1 MLGWAGLAGFPAM
14 DFFGVVVFLTAYH
27 LLSGVV
33 SLHVRTKASA
43 SVRKLL
49 EMQPPTARIVRDG
62 CPFY

>member
-1 MLGWAGLAGFPAM
+1 M